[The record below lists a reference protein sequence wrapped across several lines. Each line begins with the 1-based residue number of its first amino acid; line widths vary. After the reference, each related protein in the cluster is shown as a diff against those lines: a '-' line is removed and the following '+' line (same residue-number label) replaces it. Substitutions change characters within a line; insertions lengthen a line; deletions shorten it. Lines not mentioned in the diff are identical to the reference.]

1 MCPPYFS
8 FFSPFVFLPPPPSCF
23 SVCTYTL
30 TWCVNIY
37 TYLNLHLLLLL
48 PIVAAGDARVA
59 AGPYFPLLLPFPL
72 PHLISFLKWL
82 FTSVYFFVFFFFIL
96 CWFYTWVSLACG
108 HVCRFLL
115 PLALEAGEIS
125 PMPFCFLSLF
135 SFSRFICF
143 NCVTT
148 VTTSCGWKKTNVPSG
163 SSTKIVAECFTHI
176 PRQPVLGTLYYD
188 GSFSSPLFF
197 FLRFIFVKLKLN
209 CLLHQ
214 HGSMCTEA
222 TKFTVQC
229 SFFFYSSHLWFV
241 LSFLC
246 WSVREGVGETICVH
260 IYLVRMWANAGCM
273 WA

>member
-1 MCPPYFS
+1 MCKYLHVPQFTLIITVTNCCCRWCQGS
-8 FFSPFVFLPPPPSCF
+8 GRAVFSPAAAF
-23 SVCTYTL
+23 SSSSS
-30 TWCVNIY
+30 
-37 TYLNLHLLLLL
+37 
-48 PIVAAGDARVA
+48 
-59 AGPYFPLLLPFPL
+59 
-72 PHLISFLKWL
+72 HLILKMIVHFSLL
-82 FTSVYFFVFFFFIL
+82 FRFFFFIL